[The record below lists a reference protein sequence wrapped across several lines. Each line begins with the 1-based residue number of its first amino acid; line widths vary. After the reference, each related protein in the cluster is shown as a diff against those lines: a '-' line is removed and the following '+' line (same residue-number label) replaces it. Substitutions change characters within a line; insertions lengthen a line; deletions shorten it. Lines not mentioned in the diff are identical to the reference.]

1 MGRLKIK
8 NKKTVPYNLKAF
20 DTKQIADTVGVRVES
35 LNVWAAERQREM
47 REEAQREASLAA
59 SKVYTELLTRS
70 ENYAGFYNLICS
82 LYAIR
87 SAWHIKKAMARFLDE
102 YEHAQEYVEQVGFQ
116 KAYEDI
122 CKECEINLGF
132 EDFEIEDIM
141 QEIIERGQIREAN

>member
-1 MGRLKIK
+1 MGRLRIK
-8 NKKTVPYNLKAF
+8 KKPSTVPYNIQGF
-20 DTKQIADTVGVRVES
+20 NTKQIADTVGLRVES
-35 LNVWAAERQREM
+35 LNVWAAEREKEM
-47 REEAQREASLAA
+47 QERATQAA
-59 SKVYTELLTRS
+59 SKAYTELLTRS

-122 CKECEINLGF
+122 CRECEINLGF